1 MLPVASRAVDRPVR
15 AQQRRARPTTPA
27 TRCCVTTAASCP
39 LWLDRAGYETAHVG
53 RFLNGFKR
61 AAPHGAAA
69 PGWDRWISL
78 LNLHYRDYAL
88 SVDGDL
94 STVHG
99 TNPRSYAT
107 RDLHRRA
114 NRMVRDLS
122 ASPDPFYLQ
131 FDELAPHSDHLARG
145 VCDHSALPG
154 PRGFAAIRGAT
165 GVHVPAD
172 PIGEGSV
179 ADKPS
184 YIREL
189 PRSVRTSGRRSSS
202 A

>member
-1 MLPVASRAVDRPVR
+1 MLRKNRNVL
-15 AQQRRARPTTPA
+15 PA
-27 TRCCVTTAASCP
+27 
-39 LWLDRAGYETAHVG
+39 WLDRAGYETAHVG

-61 AAPHGAAA
+61 AAPDGAAA

-94 STVHG
+94 RTVHG

-114 NRMVRDLS
+114 NRLVRDLS
-122 ASPDPFYLQ
+122 ASPEPFYLQ

-165 GVHVPAD
+165 GVHVPRRPDRRGQRRRQAVLHPRAAAD
-172 PIGEGSV
+172 Q
-179 ADKPS
+179 
-184 YIREL
+184 
-189 PRSVRTSGRRSSS
+189 PRASGRRSSS